1 MERLFGK
8 PNAPSQRASVEA
20 ADEAMPARLVQVLE
34 KASATDTEA
43 APHADDAKPQAST
56 LQARQ
61 EPLRQA
67 TLLQRLLACC
77 PTKALQ
83 KREAKKQAHQ
93 EAVQKLEA
101 VLTTIGTTPIVQAKP
116 EAAYKHETT
125 LSPAEQLEAMFSP
138 DEQAVLR
145 KMTEE
150 EAELLVLEA
159 SMGQVAATKRDEPPT
174 AIDWRGVQVSEVALE
189 LLLKA
194 GWLERGE
201 ESERESNWRGER

>member
-1 MERLFGK
+1 MSAAK
-8 PNAPSQRASVEA
+8 PEAPSEPASVEA

-83 KREAKKQAHQ
+83 KRKAKKQAHQ

-101 VLTTIGTTPIVQAKP
+101 VLTTIGHSPIVQAKP
-116 EAAYKHETT
+116 ETDV
-125 LSPAEQLEAMFSP
+125 AEEVQP
-138 DEQAVLR
+138 DA
-145 KMTEE
+145 
-150 EAELLVLEA
+150 AEL
-159 SMGQVAATKRDEPPT
+159 R
-174 AIDWRGVQVSEVALE
+174 RGS
-189 LLLKA
+189 
-194 GWLERGE
+194 
-201 ESERESNWRGER
+201 